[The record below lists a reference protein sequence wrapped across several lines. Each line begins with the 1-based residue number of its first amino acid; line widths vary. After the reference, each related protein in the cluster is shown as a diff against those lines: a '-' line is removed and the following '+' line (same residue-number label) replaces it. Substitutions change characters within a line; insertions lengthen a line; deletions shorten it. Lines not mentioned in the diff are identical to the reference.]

1 MLVANFT
8 MDAKV
13 SHAFF
18 PNRYACRDTGKST
31 SQLSDFSS
39 LTENFQT
46 TDAAILFSCA
56 NYKKDHKNQQK
67 GKYISTTFASYSL
80 FSVQNQLPLCF

>member
-56 NYKKDHKNQQK
+56 N
-67 GKYISTTFASYSL
+67 
-80 FSVQNQLPLCF
+80 